1 MPALNPLGASWNTNT
16 NTNTS
21 WLVVFCANRPG
32 LNPLRTSWTL
42 DRQRGPESG
51 SVRERGP
58 ELQNVVK
65 LLGYIRVEKSL
76 KAGNQAL

>member
-42 DRQRGPESG
+42 EWQHGPESE
-51 SVRERGP
+51 RERGS
-58 ELQNVVK
+58 ELQNVVE